1 MKCKMQQFNTSK
13 SDQTRN
19 GKARLENKLCF
30 IDNCNKKNILK
41 SETTMG

>member
-19 GKARLENKLCF
+19 TKARLENKLCF
-30 IDNCNKKNILK
+30 IDNCNKNILK
-41 SETTMG
+41 SKTTMG